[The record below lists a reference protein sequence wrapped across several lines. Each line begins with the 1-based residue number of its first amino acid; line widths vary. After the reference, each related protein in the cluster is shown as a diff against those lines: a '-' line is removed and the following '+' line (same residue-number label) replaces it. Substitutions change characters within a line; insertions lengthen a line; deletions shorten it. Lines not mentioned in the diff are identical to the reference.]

1 MARGPACTPAGT
13 PSGAPAVRP
22 DMGGLPS
29 CSVST
34 CKFSLRPRQV
44 TACGGA
50 LVRHLHGTSAL
61 EARPP
66 PPGATQ
72 PIGSAECPVGLPPVE
87 PQYFRSRPPPPGPG
101 GLGPHRGL
109 EPAHCPSGWSCLAWA
124 LVESLGDSSRATLSA
139 LWHLGDRCRGLGA
152 RASAQG
158 CLCPPQGPGPP
169 GRRQKAR
176 GTAPGRLGR
185 AIFSVAAPAP
195 FVTQTVQGPTRTRCL
210 DPGGRLLAFRAP

>member
-1 MARGPACTPAGT
+1 MAELWCAISTGPRHSRHGPPAR
-13 PSGAPAVRP
+13 S
-22 DMGGLPS
+22 
-29 CSVST
+29 
-34 CKFSLRPRQV
+34 
-44 TACGGA
+44 
-50 LVRHLHGTSAL
+50 H
-61 EARPP
+61 
-66 PPGATQ
+66 Q

-210 DPGGRLLAFRAP
+210 DPGGPDLGAPGTPTPLVRQGGWVWGHVCPVLCRSLHRAGFLT